1 MLLKTLF
8 FYIIYLGDSMDVL
21 WELAEK
27 INQIDG
33 LDASLY
39 LKELIE
45 KEKAGLIT
53 TEEIIELLKKYYGEI
68 DERYLH

>member
-1 MLLKTLF
+1 
-8 FYIIYLGDSMDVL
+8 MDVL

-45 KEKAGLIT
+45 KEKSGLIT
-53 TEEIIELLKKYYGEI
+53 TEEIIELLKKHYGEKN
-68 DERYLH
+68 EWYLHG

>member
-1 MLLKTLF
+1 
-8 FYIIYLGDSMDVL
+8 MDNI
-21 WELAEK
+21 WTLAEK

-45 KEKAGLIT
+45 KEKSGLIT
-53 TEEIIELLKKYYGEI
+53 TEEIIELLKKHYGEI
-68 DERYLH
+68 DE

>member
-1 MLLKTLF
+1 
-8 FYIIYLGDSMDVL
+8 MDNI
-21 WELAEK
+21 WTLAEK

-45 KEKAGLIT
+45 KEKAGLMT
-53 TEEIIELLKKYYGEI
+53 TEEIIELLKKHYGENN
-68 DERYLH
+68 E

>member
-1 MLLKTLF
+1 
-8 FYIIYLGDSMDVL
+8 MDNI
-21 WELAEK
+21 WTLAEK

-53 TEEIIELLKKYYGEI
+53 TEEIIKLLKKHYGEI
-68 DERYLH
+68 DERYLHW

>member
-8 FYIIYLGDSMDVL
+8 FYIITLGDFMDDA
-21 WELAEK
+21 WKLAEE

-33 LDASLY
+33 LNASLY

-45 KEKAGLIT
+45 KEKRGLIT
-53 TEEIIELLKKYYGEI
+53 TEEIIELLKKHYGE
-68 DERYLH
+68 DDA

>member
-1 MLLKTLF
+1 
-8 FYIIYLGDSMDVL
+8 MDNI
-21 WELAEK
+21 WTLAEK

-45 KEKAGLIT
+45 KEKTGLMT
-53 TEEIIELLKKYYGEI
+53 TEEIIKLLKKYYGEI
-68 DERYLH
+68 DE